1 MPKKKKGNNIEA
13 YQNQL
18 QKDVKYLVDKR
29 GEKVLDD
36 DGNPITANDLD
47 KITPDIL
54 DTLDADSSSDSDSQ
68 PGPAGGH
75 RKK

>member
-29 GEKVLDD
+29 GEKVLDE

-47 KITPDIL
+47 KL
-54 DTLDADSSSDSDSQ
+54 YADSSSDSDSQ